1 MNNNSMI
8 SLIIDATKE
17 LVFLKIISNK
27 ESYTK
32 VYLNS
37 RENFDKF
44 GLILF
49 NFLKSN
55 KLKIHEI
62 TNIFVNIGPGNFS
75 GIRASVSA
83 CKALSIS
90 QKINLYGFTSSQIN
104 NTNYNK
110 LLDLLRK
117 EVLIKNLIKPIYK

>member
-1 MNNNSMI
+1 MI

-55 KLKIHEI
+55 KLKIQEI

>member
-1 MNNNSMI
+1 MI

-49 NFLKSN
+49 NFLNSN
-55 KLKIHEI
+55 KLKIREI

-83 CKALSIS
+83 SKALSIS

>member
-1 MNNNSMI
+1 MI

-32 VYLNS
+32 EYLNS

-55 KLKIHEI
+55 KLKIQEI

>member
-1 MNNNSMI
+1 MI

-44 GLILF
+44 SLILF

-55 KLKIHEI
+55 KLKIQEI

>member
-1 MNNNSMI
+1 MI
-8 SLIIDATKE
+8 NLIVDATKE
-17 LVFLKIISNK
+17 IVFLKIISDK

-32 VYLNS
+32 EYLNS
-37 RENFDKF
+37 RENFDKISS
-44 GLILF
+44 ILF

-55 KLKIHEI
+55 RVKIYNI

-90 QKINLYGFTSSQIN
+90 QKINLYGFSSSQIN
-104 NTNYNK
+104 NRNYNK

-117 EVLIKNLIKPIYK
+117 EALIKDLIKPIYK

>member
-1 MNNNSMI
+1 MNKKNMTN
-8 SLIIDATKE
+8 LIVDATKE
-17 LVFLKIISNK
+17 IVFLKIISDK

-32 VYLNS
+32 EYLNS
-37 RENFDKF
+37 RENFDKISS
-44 GLILF
+44 ILF

-55 KLKIHEI
+55 RVKIYKI

-90 QKINLYGFTSSQIN
+90 QKINLYGFSSSQIN
-104 NTNYNK
+104 NRNYNK

-117 EVLIKNLIKPIYK
+117 EALIKDLIKPIYK

>member
-1 MNNNSMI
+1 MP
-8 SLIIDATKE
+8 II
-17 LVFLKIISNK
+17 KI
-27 ESYTK
+27 
-32 VYLNS
+32 
-37 RENFDKF
+37 
-44 GLILF
+44 
-49 NFLKSN
+49 LKSN
-55 KLKIHEI
+55 KLKIQEI

>member
-1 MNNNSMI
+1 MI
-8 SLIIDATKE
+8 SLVIDATQE
-17 LVFLKIISNK
+17 IVFLKIIKDK

-32 VYLNS
+32 EYLNS
-37 RENFDKF
+37 RENFDKIS
-44 GLILF
+44 LIIF

-55 KLKIHEI
+55 KLKVSEI

-90 QKINLYGFTSSQIN
+90 QKINLYGFSSTQIN
-104 NTNYNK
+104 NRNYDK

-117 EVLIKNLIKPIYK
+117 EALIKDLIKLKYK

>member
-1 MNNNSMI
+1 MI

>member
-1 MNNNSMI
+1 MI
-8 SLIIDATKE
+8 NLIIDATKE
-17 LVFLKIISNK
+17 EVFLKIITDK

-32 VYLNS
+32 EYLNS
-37 RENFDKF
+37 SENFDKIS
-44 GLILF
+44 LIIF
-49 NFLKSN
+49 NFLKYN
-55 KLKIHEI
+55 QVKISEI

-90 QKINLYGFTSSQIN
+90 QKINLYGFSSTQIN
-104 NTNYNK
+104 NRNYDK

-117 EVLIKNLIKPIYK
+117 EALIKDLIKLNYK

>member
-1 MNNNSMI
+1 MI
-8 SLIIDATKE
+8 NFIIDATKDE
-17 LVFLKIISNK
+17 VFLKIITDE

-32 VYLNS
+32 EYLNS

-75 GIRASVSA
+75 GIRASVS
-83 CKALSIS
+83 
-90 QKINLYGFTSSQIN
+90 
-104 NTNYNK
+104 
-110 LLDLLRK
+110 RK
-117 EVLIKNLIKPIYK
+117 V